1 MNKTELE
8 SLAAIRIKEAEIL
21 LIADCYQGAYY
32 LAGYALECTLKACI
46 AKQVKEF
53 DFPDKKLANDS
64 YTHKLADLVITAGL
78 KQKLTE
84 QERGVAIFAE
94 AFMGIPAQQA
104 AKITR
109 PLMPSAAPAVLLHS
123 LHTQQGVCNIVIAM
137 TRRDF
142 VKPAFSLRY
151 AP

>member
-1 MNKTELE
+1 MNKIELE

-64 YTHKLADLVITAGL
+64 YTHNLANLLITAGL

-84 QERGVAIFAE
+84 QEKQNKEFKLNWAVVIEWSEESRYKFAITKQE
-94 AFMGIPAQQA
+94 AHNFFTAITDNESGILPWL
-104 AKITR
+104 KKY
-109 PLMPSAAPAVLLHS
+109 L
-123 LHTQQGVCNIVIAM
+123 
-137 TRRDF
+137 
-142 VKPAFSLRY
+142 
-151 AP
+151 

>member
-8 SLAAIRIKEAEIL
+8 NLVAIRIKEADIL
-21 LIADCYQGAYY
+21 LTADCYQGAYY

-78 KQKLTE
+78 KQKLAE
-84 QERGVAIFAE
+84 QENQNE
-94 AFMGIPAQQA
+94 AFKLNWA
-104 AKITR
+104 
-109 PLMPSAAPAVLLHS
+109 
-123 LHTQQGVCNIVIAM
+123 IVIEWSE
-137 TRRDF
+137 D
-142 VKPAFSLRY
+142 SRY
-151 AP
+151 KFAIKKQDAHDLFNAITDNESGILPWLKKYL